1 MCACLITGYA
11 AQWALFTDDYSGSVW
26 TIQTQHMNRFNGHD
40 RRRII
45 GQRVYLERTAKR
57 LSQNAISQRIA
68 DRHGQHN
75 ALSQRRISFIE
86 TGRATYLDIVELDL
100 IAQALDLPINT
111 LMSP

>member
-1 MCACLITGYA
+1 MCACLVTGYA
-11 AQWALFTDDYSGSVW
+11 VQRALFTDYYSGSVW
-26 TIQTQHMNRFNGHD
+26 AIQRKHMNRFNGHD

-57 LSQNAISQRIA
+57 LSQGAISQRIA
-68 DRHGQHN
+68 DLYGRHN

-111 LMSP
+111 FMSP